1 MGSSPPP
8 RCRSHPPPKTSSIQG
23 AKPGTSQVEGKDRLW
38 VWYCMVIYIYICMYI
53 YMYIYIYVY
62 VFWKTKHVYNKNH
75 WFWFKITVP
84 IFLGLLTIM
93 LMVNMIRISCKVQ
106 PLTQHRKSRMPLMKA
121 WWNVLDLWGE
131 HVRTPCSTKGT
142 INYMCIIYIYNN
154 IYIYMYAYIYIHTW

>member
-1 MGSSPPP
+1 
-8 RCRSHPPPKTSSIQG
+8 
-23 AKPGTSQVEGKDRLW
+23 
-38 VWYCMVIYIYICMYI
+38 
-53 YMYIYIYVY
+53 MYIYIYIYIYIYMY

-154 IYIYMYAYIYIHTW
+154 IYIYICMHIYIYIYIHGKFNNKPFAFGVYYWEYLNFNNSTFLQTFTHIWAPKINKST